1 MQMKG
6 SLKWEPE
13 EGMEITIPRLRS
25 MKEVVALPYP
35 RLGEACP
42 GKVPGTQWASNTGG
56 MKVQKNKRVE
66 CKAAVNGI
74 R

>member
-1 MQMKG
+1 
-6 SLKWEPE
+6 
-13 EGMEITIPRLRS
+13 

-42 GKVPGTQWASNTGG
+42 GKVPGTQWASNIGG